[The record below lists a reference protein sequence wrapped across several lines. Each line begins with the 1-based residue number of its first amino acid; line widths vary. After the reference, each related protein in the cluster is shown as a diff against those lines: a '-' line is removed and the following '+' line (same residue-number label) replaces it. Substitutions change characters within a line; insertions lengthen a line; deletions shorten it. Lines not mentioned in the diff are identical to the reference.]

1 VSSKRLNPN
10 SRLQLAQSRIGSV
23 ALCNIPRSKGISE
36 ISLDYVEVYALVDH
50 HRNNAPSAGNAYLA
64 FWRHSLERSS
74 GALDVAGAVNVGD
87 GEEPRSQ
94 CIVRIK
100 S

>member
-1 VSSKRLNPN
+1 MKAAGTSC
-10 SRLQLAQSRIGSV
+10 A
-23 ALCNIPRSKGISE
+23 PRNRSI
-36 ISLDYVEVYALVDH
+36 VPQVYALVDH
-50 HRNNAPSAGNAYLA
+50 HRNNAPSAGIAYLA
-64 FWRHSLERSS
+64 FWRHSLEGSS